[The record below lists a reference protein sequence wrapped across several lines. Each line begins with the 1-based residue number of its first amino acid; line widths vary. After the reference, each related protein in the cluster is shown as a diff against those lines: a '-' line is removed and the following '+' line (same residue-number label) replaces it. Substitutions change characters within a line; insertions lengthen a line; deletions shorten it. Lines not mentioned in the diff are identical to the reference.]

1 MVPLAFWP
9 VRGAFGERN
18 GCHVNVHR
26 KVHGRSS
33 EKLFVTRLPIYS
45 AYRSPQ
51 VILAGREVGGEV
63 NVG

>member
-45 AYRSPQ
+45 AYKISTGDF
-51 VILAGREVGGEV
+51 GRKRGRR
-63 NVG
+63 